1 LSPASVVNVVYVVEG
16 SELIGASEGDDLAVA
31 CISGRL
37 KAWHVRGVI
46 RGGHPGTSKRADFMA
61 DIWQKTTQFFAS
73 KGLRTQNA
81 NTVFS
86 LF

>member
-1 LSPASVVNVVYVVEG
+1 MLRTLVVNVVIVVVG
-16 SELIGASEGDDLAVA
+16 SQLIRAVGAVDLAVA

-46 RGGHPGTSKRADFMA
+46 RGGHPGTSERADFMA